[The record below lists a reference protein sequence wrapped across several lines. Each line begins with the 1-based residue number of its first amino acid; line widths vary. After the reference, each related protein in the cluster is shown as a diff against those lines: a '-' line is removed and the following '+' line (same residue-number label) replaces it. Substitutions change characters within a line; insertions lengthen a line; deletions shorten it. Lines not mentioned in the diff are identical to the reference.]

1 MKKVVWSGVVLMSCL
16 TVAGTAIAAD
26 GLQKPRQRVQQRLEK
41 RFKALDA
48 NHDGGISREEWKGR
62 PKAFDRLDA
71 NHDNV
76 LSSQELQRGLRKRAA
91 ARARRR
97 R

>member
-1 MKKVVWSGVVLMSCL
+1 MKKVVWSGVVLMTCL
-16 TVAGTAIAAD
+16 AVAGTAIAA
-26 GLQKPRQRVQQRLEK
+26 GGVQKPRQQVQQRLDR
-41 RFKALDA
+41 RFKALDT
-48 NHDGGISREEWKGR
+48 NHDGGISRDEWKRR

-76 LSSQELQRGLRKRAA
+76 LSPQELQRGLRKAA

-97 R
+97 

>member
-16 TVAGTAIAAD
+16 AVAGTAIAAD
-26 GLQKPRQRVQQRLEK
+26 GLQKPRQRVQQRLDK

-48 NHDGGISREEWKGR
+48 NHDGGISRNEWKGR

-76 LSSQELQRGLRKRAA
+76 LSPKELQRGLRRAA
-91 ARARRR
+91 VVKARRR
-97 R
+97 

>member
-16 TVAGTAIAAD
+16 AVAGTAIAAD
-26 GLQKPRQRVQQRLEK
+26 SVQKPRQRVQQRVDNQ
-41 RFKALDA
+41 FKKLDT
-48 NHDGGISREEWKGR
+48 NHDGAISRDEWKGR

-76 LSSQELQRGLRKRAA
+76 LSPQELQRGLRKVAK
-91 ARARRR
+91 ARRR